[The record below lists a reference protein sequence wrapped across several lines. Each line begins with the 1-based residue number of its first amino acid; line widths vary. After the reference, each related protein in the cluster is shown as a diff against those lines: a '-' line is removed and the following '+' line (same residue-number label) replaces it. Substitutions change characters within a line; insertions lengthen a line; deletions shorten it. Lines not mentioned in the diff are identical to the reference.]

1 MQKPS
6 GTENHTQAT
15 QKAGRP
21 LSGPV
26 ARSDEHRHALQKA
39 AGEMLSA
46 RQVSSLTGLSL
57 QDINE
62 MRDARKLLAVEIEAV
77 VVYPA
82 FQFSKSAIDPIMSEV
97 LNAHKE
103 DHPWVVM
110 DMLLTKDDAFGKSI
124 LQLVQDKD
132 HGAIT
137 RYIAQ
142 VEGDGFS

>member
-1 MQKPS
+1 MQKPG
-6 GTENHTQAT
+6 GTENHNQAT
-15 QKAGRP
+15 QGAGRP
-21 LSGPV
+21 LSGPLM
-26 ARSDEHRHALQKA
+26 RSDEHRHVLQKA

-57 QDINE
+57 QEINE
-62 MRDARKLLAVEIEAV
+62 MRDARKLLAVEIESV
-77 VVYPA
+77 VFYPA
-82 FQFSKSAIDPIMSEV
+82 FQINKGAIDPLMSAV
-97 LNAHKE
+97 LDAHKE

-110 DMLLTKDDAFGKSI
+110 DILLAKDDAFGKSI

-137 RYIAQ
+137 RYISQ